1 MNIINRDLS
10 AEKDGIPGY
19 IAHPDRKEPGPGVLI
34 VHHHYGVTGNMKVN
48 VCNFAKLGYTTIV
61 PDLYKMLGAADG
73 VHEAQ
78 KTTPDEQFVE
88 ILNRAWS
95 SLKDRSDVD
104 AKRCAVVGYCMG
116 GRIGIHFVAATP
128 SVRGFVGYYPSVRDE
143 GSSKLR
149 PRHPD
154 DAVKDFKCPSQ
165 IFFGAQDHVASIPV
179 QQRLM
184 ASFQSNGQP
193 LDWHFF
199 HRAGHGFAMADG
211 ECYDPKLAEL
221 AWGLVEDFLARELGD
236 G

>member
-1 MNIINRDLS
+1 MKIINRDLS

-19 IAHPDRKEPGPGVLI
+19 IAHPDRKEPGPGVMI

-78 KTTPDEQFVE
+78 KTTSDGQFVE
-88 ILNRAWS
+88 NLNRAWHY
-95 SLKDRSDVD
+95 LGNRSDVD

-143 GSSKLR
+143 GPSKLR

-184 ASFQSNGQP
+184 ASFQSNGQSV
-193 LDWHFF
+193 DWHFF

-221 AWGLVEDFLARELGD
+221 AWDLVEDFLSRELGNE
-236 G
+236 